1 MLEESANSRVA
12 KNTLFMSVR
21 MIIILLLQLYTTR
34 VVLSSLGVVDY
45 GVYNVVCGF
54 VSMFSFLSTAMTNGI
69 QRYYNY
75 ELGLK
80 GESGIRA
87 VFNSAIRV
95 QIAVAI
101 VLTIFMECIGIWYIK
116 AKMVIPDEC
125 LFPALCVFQFSTIS
139 FVFLILQVPF
149 SAIII
154 AKEKMDF
161 YAIMS
166 ILNSVLILFAA
177 LFIRLSKNDKL
188 ILYGLLLMLN
198 QLVILFIYIIYSKH
212 ITPSLGFDK
221 KYNATMLKS
230 MLSFSGWNVFGA
242 FGGVMKEQG
251 VNMIL
256 NIFCGPIVNAAK
268 GIATQVNGGFQ
279 GLVSNL
285 NIAVR
290 PQVTKSFAQGNI
302 ERSLNLTFSISK
314 ISCLLLYI
322 FSYPILL
329 ELDFILKI
337 WLGNNIPDHT
347 NSFILIVVLT
357 SFFSNLNASVSGIV
371 HSSGNMKAY
380 QLTGAFINLLSLPL
394 VFFALRSGCSPE
406 FALWI
411 LFILMAIV
419 QIASLIVLKSI
430 VDYSI
435 INYVHKIVL
444 PVLYVMLISCLPPYL
459 IHHFMTEG
467 YLRLLTVGLF
477 SIMEIA
483 IVAYCVGLS
492 KSEKDLITTL
502 LVNIHNKLSSHK

>member
-1 MLEESANSRVA
+1 MENRNKRVA
-12 KNTLFMSVR
+12 KNTFFMSVR
-21 MIIILLLQLYTTR
+21 MIVILLIQLYTTR

-101 VLTIFMECIGIWYIK
+101 ILTIFIELIGIWYVK
-116 AKMVIPDEC
+116 TKMVIPSER
-125 LFPALCVFQFSTIS
+125 LFSALCVFQFSTIS

-149 SAIII
+149 SAIVI

-166 ILNSVLILFAA
+166 ILNSVLILVAA
-177 LFIRLSKNDKL
+177 LFIRLTPNDKL

-198 QLVILFIYIIYSKH
+198 QLVTLFIYIIYSKY
-212 ITPSLGFDK
+212 ITPSLGLDK
-221 KYNATMLKS
+221 KYDISMLKS

-290 PQVTKSFAQGNI
+290 PQITKSFAQGNV

-329 ELDFILKI
+329 ELDFVLKI
-337 WLGNNIPDHT
+337 WLGNSIPNHT
-347 NSFILIVVLT
+347 KSFILIVVLT
-357 SFFSNLNASVSGIV
+357 AFLNNLNAGISGIV

-380 QLTGAFINLLSLPL
+380 QLTGAFINMLSIPF
-394 VFFALRSGCSPE
+394 VYIALKNGCAPE

-411 LFILMAIV
+411 LFIMTGIV
-419 QIASLIVLKSI
+419 QVASLIVLKSI
-430 VDYSI
+430 VNYSI
-435 INYVHKIVL
+435 INYVHKIVF
-444 PVLYVMLISCLPPYL
+444 PVLYVVLISCLPPYL
-459 IHHFMTEG
+459 VHRFMPEG
-467 YLRLLTVGLF
+467 YLRFLIVGFF
-477 SIMEIA
+477 SIVEVTIIA
-483 IVAYCVGLS
+483 YYVGLS
-492 KSEKDLITTL
+492 KSEKNLITTIL
-502 LVNIHNKLSSHK
+502 TSLHNKFSRHK